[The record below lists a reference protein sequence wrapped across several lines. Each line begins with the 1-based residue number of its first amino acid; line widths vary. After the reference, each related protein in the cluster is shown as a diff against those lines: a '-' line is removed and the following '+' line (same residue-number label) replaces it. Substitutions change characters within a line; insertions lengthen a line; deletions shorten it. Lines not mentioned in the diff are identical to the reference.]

1 MFATNNFAANF
12 VLPAKTVL
20 NPMVHT
26 GRIFNVILGNTVL
39 SYVCGDRGIGKT
51 FAYLLYNYLSFFV
64 I

>member
-1 MFATNNFAANF
+1 
-12 VLPAKTVL
+12 
-20 NPMVHT
+20 
-26 GRIFNVILGNTVL
+26 LGNTVL